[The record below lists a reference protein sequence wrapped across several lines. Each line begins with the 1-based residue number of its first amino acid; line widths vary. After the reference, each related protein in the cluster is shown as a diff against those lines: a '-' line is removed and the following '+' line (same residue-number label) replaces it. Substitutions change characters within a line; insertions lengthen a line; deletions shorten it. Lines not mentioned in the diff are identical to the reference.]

1 MRMRVFRRPDYGV
14 ISFGNLHVITQNEV
28 CSCCMLVACKAQ
40 RENESQYLSR
50 RNRQR
55 IVVIVIHKSNITV
68 SCGLCECGSQIPQGD
83 IAQKLR
89 FSRKRIR
96 GTCVRVYQS
105 FVRSFV
111 RRVFSQSGDS
121 VLVAWGRGF
130 TVAGRGGGGFQSEG
144 AGLQMHC
151 KAIAHR
157 SISCCFSFATRS
169 ASSSRFATAIFI
181 SIR

>member
-1 MRMRVFRRPDYGV
+1 MYGLFSVLLDYLRRHLGTC
-14 ISFGNLHVITQNEV
+14 ILSTQNEV

-40 RENESQYLSR
+40 RENESQSLSR

-68 SCGLCECGSQIPQGD
+68 PADFANAVRKFRRAILLRSCVSVE
-83 IAQKLR
+83 
-89 FSRKRIR
+89 R
-96 GTCVRVYQS
+96 GFVERVSASTNRS
-105 FVRSFV
+105 FVRSFGGFSV
-111 RRVFSQSGDS
+111 RVGTAFWWHGR
-121 VLVAWGRGF
+121 RGF
-130 TVAGRGGGGFQSEG
+130 TVAGRGVGGFQSEG